1 MARDISIKDSINAE
15 KRLFTDRQFSDIQEA
30 LARGGRVKAEDIPLS
45 LREAL
50 DLNDGQKI
58 RLTGKGL
65 ENFITDRNN
74 EIEGRENY
82 ASNQDF
88 IRISL
93 LAADNLS
100 NRRGFG
106 RNRVLTPEQ
115 EQVEAQ
121 RVSDVRASVPRLAGS
136 VTTAQPV
143 SAPKRDLSGKKMVL
157 SADRKTLIPE
167 NAVVANGT
175 VVDNPGELDYG
186 GIAGLVNQL
195 NNLLRPITRKAA
207 SLTPVGGVGVGVAD
221 TIQGIKEKQ
230 FSDNPLSRLLSDTT
244 KKVKKS
250 VAEIGRGE
258 AVTLEDQLGSFLEK
272 KYPELTK
279 LRPADAIVSGSRDKG
294 LKRFSGI
301 GEVKSPYG
309 RFYISED
316 GTLRKL

>member
-121 RVSDVRASVPRLAGS
+121 RVSDVRASVPQLAGARTSAVGVNPSSS
-136 VTTAQPV
+136 VVTASGTPV
-143 SAPKRDLSGKKMVL
+143 
-157 SADRKTLIPE
+157 
-167 NAVVANGT
+167 GT
-175 VVDNPGELDYG
+175 VVENPGELDYG
-186 GIAGLVNQL
+186 GIKGLVNQL
-195 NNLLRPITRKAA
+195 NNLLRPLARKAA
-207 SLTPVGGVGVGVAD
+207 NTTPMGAVGENLIESGVG
-221 TIQGIKEKQ
+221 K
-230 FSDNPLSRLLSDTT
+230 NPLKELLSNTT
-244 KKVKKS
+244 KKIKKMG
-250 VAEIGRGE
+250 AEIGSNGQPI
-258 AVTLEDQLGSFLEK
+258 TLEDQLLQYLEENK
-272 KYPELTK
+272 NNPSRAFSQATPRFDPFGRQPRNQRGLSRFVGDVATINEHGQKIYHSINGKRYTI
-279 LRPADAIVSGSRDKG
+279 DAAGQVIQ
-294 LKRFSGI
+294 L
-301 GEVKSPYG
+301 
-309 RFYISED
+309 
-316 GTLRKL
+316 